1 MTSLWFE
8 FFSFWGVTILPR
20 IFSVHEILTGFYL
33 FIYLFIGV
41 GGGGGRGVGKM
52 YSLFSAFKQLAAG
65 HFFGFGGWGVN
76 CLQMTV
82 LH

>member
-1 MTSLWFE
+1 MS
-8 FFSFWGVTILPR
+8 R
-20 IFSVHEILTGFYL
+20 IFLVHEILTGFYL

-41 GGGGGRGVGKM
+41 GGGGSGGRGVGKM
-52 YSLFSAFKQLAAG
+52 YSLFSGFQQLAPG
-65 HFFGFGGWGVN
+65 YFFGFGGWGVN